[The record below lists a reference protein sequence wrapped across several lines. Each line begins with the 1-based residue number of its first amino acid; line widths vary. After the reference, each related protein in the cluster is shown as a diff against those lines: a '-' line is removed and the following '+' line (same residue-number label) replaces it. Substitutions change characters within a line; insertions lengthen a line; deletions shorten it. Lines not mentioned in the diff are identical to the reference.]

1 MTNES
6 KIMVLDKKVLELEAE
21 IADRKKEV
29 DILEREIEYQKKVQ
43 LAKIAGN
50 IQVEYDDFKTATDI
64 EMTVDLGENMR
75 IQLKSIFRIL
85 KKAGVPLK

>member
-1 MTNES
+1 MKNES
-6 KIMVLDKKVLELEAE
+6 KIMELEKKVTELEAE
-21 IADRKKEV
+21 IADRKKMV
-29 DILEREIEYQKKVQ
+29 DILEREFEHQKKEQ

-50 IQVEYDDFKTATDI
+50 IQVEYDDFKTAADI

-75 IQLKSIFRIL
+75 IQLESIFRIL